1 MHSVTFFAYRR
12 AYIDVRDDLI
22 TIYEDI
28 GNCDAFIMQLDLSD
42 IESTLAGY
50 VGTKHAV
57 V

>member
-1 MHSVTFFAYRR
+1 MHSVTFFDYRR
-12 AYIDVRDDLI
+12 AYIYDRDDLI